1 MLRRPPSVDLYRGA
15 PNSGAVRPYA
25 NLAQTPR
32 VIWFN
37 PGMRSKR
44 KEELSAPRPTID
56 PSALARPPR
65 ARKLQTCLAG
75 AVIALGGLFSLPTPT
90 FAQIGGPIGAPTG
103 VPNGLPAGAA
113 GYNSNGG
120 GALPPPVNNWSSHN
134 AGRSAF
140 GGRFS
145 NDAGSRPL
153 PAQRNAPDEVP
164 LPPASQTQQSTPTS
178 VARDPRLEPRDGGGS
193 RNLEG
198 ADANGGDGRGP
209 ITRKI
214 TAAEANPVEALRDL
228 VQKGQMYE
236 TGLGM
241 PKNLSRAFDLY
252 CEAARDG
259 YPDALLRMGWMFA
272 EGNGVEKNQSAAST
286 LFKRAARFGSSVGAE
301 LAERFPG
308 DKEML
313 PVCLKG
319 TLVER
324 GTAERPAT
332 TAELSAMAPRFDSP
346 LIMQN
351 GALRAE
357 RSKFV
362 NTVIA
367 EARAFKLD
375 PRLVLAVMAT
385 ESGFN
390 PNAKS
395 PKNAWGLMQLI
406 PETAARF
413 NVKDILDPLENIRG
427 GMAYLRWLL
436 SYYRGDV
443 TLTLAAYN
451 AGEGAVDKHSG
462 VPPFAETLA
471 YVQRIRAVYPFDRHP
486 YDATVSNSIS
496 KAADQPTRTVDANA
510 VVAGDKALAKN

>member
-1 MLRRPPSVDLYRGA
+1 MGLRLEWAARIGA
-15 PNSGAVRPYA
+15 
-25 NLAQTPR
+25 
-32 VIWFN
+32 
-37 PGMRSKR
+37 
-44 KEELSAPRPTID
+44 
-56 PSALARPPR
+56 
-65 ARKLQTCLAG
+65 CLTVG
-75 AVIALGGLFSLPTPT
+75 LVGLFTTHPAL
-90 FAQIGGPIGAPTG
+90 AQIGGPIGAPTG
-103 VPNGLPAGAA
+103 VPNGLPSGAS
-113 GYNSNGG
+113 GYSSNNGG
-120 GALPPPVNNWSSHN
+120 NLAPPVDNWSAN
-134 AGRSAF
+134 DAGRSAF
-140 GGRFS
+140 GGRYE
-145 NDAGSRPL
+145 NPLGNRSRTPR
-153 PAQRNAPDEVP
+153 QHTQDEVP
-164 LPPASQTQQSTPTS
+164 LPPSPQIQQAAPAAAGY
-178 VARDPRLEPRDGGGS
+178 ARDPRRRGDQYSPGPSRGADEPGAGDQADRDGP
-193 RNLEG
+193 
-198 ADANGGDGRGP
+198 APA
-209 ITRKI
+209 TRQI
-214 TAAEANPVEALRDL
+214 AAVEHNSVEALRDL

-241 PKNLSRAFDLY
+241 PKNPSRAFDLY
-252 CEAARDG
+252 CEAARAG

-286 LFKRAARFGSSVGAE
+286 LFKRAARFGSSVGNE
-301 LAERFPG
+301 LAQRFPG
-308 DKEML
+308 NKELL

-319 TLVER
+319 TLVEK

-332 TAELSAMAPRFDSP
+332 TAELSAMAPKFDAP
-346 LIMQN
+346 LVMRNSIIS
-351 GALRAE
+351 AE

-367 EARAFKLD
+367 EAKAFKLD

-385 ESGFN
+385 ESGFD

-436 SYYRGDV
+436 SYFRGDV

-462 VPPFAETLA
+462 VPPFTETLA
-471 YVQRIRAVYPFDRHP
+471 YVQKIRALYPFDRHP
-486 YDATVSNSIS
+486 YDATISNSIS
-496 KAADQPTRTVDANA
+496 KSAAQPTRTVDANA